1 MTNIED
7 PSYQAHIEDAARA
20 CSCCRECSEHPCPGC
35 LAGGVCDEA
44 SCSCHDDDE
53 DDDRD
58 EMAIKSMQFDEAC
71 VVLSEAGIE
80 VDRYSSQSLASAIR
94 QLHAELTHARA
105 AIGELH
111 EHLELMVEQFREETG
126 EGDGIREEHFAGYCA
141 SKSLVKRMEP
151 GSKAWED
158 AMITLHIQREKAS
171 EAPGLTATLDEARH
185 EVARLQKLF
194 DDAGEGQY
202 NVLALIDAYQSQVD
216 EAEAKVAELL
226 RLHPRSEYDEDRDG
240 FVLWWR
246 VPIEEPPFV
255 GAPYFEDFPEHATH
269 WTRIPIPYGLTPS
282 GELEGES

>member
-80 VDRYSSQSLASAIR
+80 VDRCSASSLVEAIR
-94 QLHAELTHARA
+94 RLHRDLVHARA
-105 AIGELH
+105 AAGELH
-111 EHLELMVEQFREETG
+111 GSLSNLLGLYEDIWDSYDDEHCNHKENRGPEHGYHR
-126 EGDGIREEHFAGYCA
+126 DGYVAA
-141 SKSLVKRMEP
+141 QSLVRRLEP
-151 GSKAWED
+151 DSKAWED
-158 AMITLHIQREKAS
+158 TLIYLNIQREKAS
-171 EAPGLTATLDEARH
+171 EVPGLTATLDEARH
-185 EVARLQKLF
+185 EVA
-194 DDAGEGQY
+194 
-202 NVLALIDAYQSQVD
+202 
-216 EAEAKVAELL
+216 ELL
-226 RLHPRSEYDEDRDG
+226 RLHPRDEYDEDRDG

-246 VPIEEPPFV
+246 VPINEPPFV
-255 GAPYFEDFPEHATH
+255 GTPYFDDFPEHTTH
-269 WTRIPIPYGLTPS
+269 WTRLPVPDGLTPS